1 METKTREV
9 KIAENISN
17 VESKN
22 AILLKELI
30 TEINKYLTQNKQEI
44 GCLADILKRIFY
56 SGLTSLINVS
66 KKSWALHQKRCIRLY
81 EILLCLQR
89 HCSATIKEIY
99 DFGITKQDEIAFIH
113 TKNYNSHHQKRCSTS
128 SCRIYHIT
136 CCDKNILKKITY
148 AKNI

>member
-9 KIAENISN
+9 KIAENILN

-56 SGLTSLINVS
+56 CGLTSLINVS

-81 EILLCLQR
+81 
-89 HCSATIKEIY
+89 
-99 DFGITKQDEIAFIH
+99 
-113 TKNYNSHHQKRCSTS
+113 
-128 SCRIYHIT
+128 
-136 CCDKNILKKITY
+136 
-148 AKNI
+148 